1 MSKKKPDEKKAGEKE
16 AETDP
21 FLLASLTHYK
31 LTEYPDPVSFS
42 GSAYVVTVKLWPGYL
57 LIKDVKWETIE
68 TEHELPGPLLQAFQA
83 ALVREFPSQETSHR
97 SLMRAVGEHFK
108 EVADI
113 VIHFDKKRG
122 PETLLKRCHLAIEAA
137 GRTMTSLLAARME
150 CEQGVAAA
158 DMIRQAKSFDPSR
171 YPAEMAA
178 TIAKIAKTAGPGK
191 SRPRSAV
198 QPGVCEW
205 CSEYIDT
212 DFATHNKSCSQ
223 RIQAKGDPPA
233 KKRKTKKE
241 LL

>member
-1 MSKKKPDEKKAGEKE
+1 M
-16 AETDP
+16 
-21 FLLASLTHYK
+21 
-31 LTEYPDPVSFS
+31 
-42 GSAYVVTVKLWPGYL
+42 TVKLWPGFL
-57 LIKDVKWETIE
+57 LIKNVKWELIE
-68 TEHELPGPLLQAFQA
+68 TEHELPGTLLQAFQA
-83 ALVREFPSQETSHR
+83 ALVREFPNQETSHR
-97 SLMRAVGEHFK
+97 SLMRAVVEHFK

-113 VIHFDKKRG
+113 VIHFDKARG
-122 PETLLKRCHLAIEAA
+122 PETLLKRCHLAIEAV
-137 GRTMTSLLAARME
+137 GRTMTSLLAACME
-150 CEQGVAAA
+150 GEQGVAAA

-241 LL
+241 